1 MEDKLSMA
9 HSLESRVPFLDND
22 PVDFAAAIPARYK
35 LRQGESPK
43 AVLRRAM
50 RGLIPDH
57 ILSARKQGFAPPE
70 DAWYRGPALP
80 YLREVILSPRSLAGA
95 TSSPRP

>member
-1 MEDKLSMA
+1 
-9 HSLESRVPFLDND
+9 
-22 PVDFAAAIPARYK
+22 
-35 LRQGESPK
+35 
-43 AVLRRAM
+43 M

-80 YLREVILSPRSLAGA
+80 YLREVILSPRGQARGYFRPEALERVFGSTRRRRA
-95 TSSPRP
+95 TTRSCSGRCSASSGGTASSWTASARRR